1 MVLDD
6 ENGIYVFTNIAMEF
20 RFSIRIIR
28 SDAPRTKI
36 NGSYVASR
44 ISSSMTIQYEYSSN
58 IGNIGC
64 VSIQTKTKVEDDD
77 DYDETRCSCTEDDQ

>member
-1 MVLDD
+1 MILDD

-44 ISSSMTIQYEYSSN
+44 ISSSMTIQYEYNSN
-58 IGNIGC
+58 IGYIGC
-64 VSIQTKTKVEDDD
+64 VSIQTKIKVEDDD
-77 DYDETRCSCTEDDQ
+77 DETRCFCTKDDQ